1 MAIILIKSFE
11 EPPSVLGR
19 IHPCGYRG
27 WGQQIKL
34 DPNEVPE
41 IEELDNITPE
51 EIRQQED
58 EAEEQQLAVAED
70 LVADQNLLLLEVDK

>member
-1 MAIILIKSFE
+1 M
-11 EPPSVLGR
+11 
-19 IHPCGYRG
+19 
-27 WGQQIKL
+27 

-41 IEELDNITPE
+41 IEELEDITPEELE

-58 EAEEQQLAVAED
+58 EAEEQQLAVIED